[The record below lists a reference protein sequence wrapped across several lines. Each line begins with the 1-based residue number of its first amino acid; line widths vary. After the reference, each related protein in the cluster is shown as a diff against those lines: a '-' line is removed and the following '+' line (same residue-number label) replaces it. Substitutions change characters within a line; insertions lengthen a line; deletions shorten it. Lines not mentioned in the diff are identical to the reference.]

1 MTIARSCSA
10 HCRLFLALA
19 ALSTQPMMQVWA
31 ADEDNAQGQASDND
45 QSSPTASGPVQAPQA
60 SSNGTTV
67 SNSSTAAVSTLP
79 EVNVKSSRIREER
92 VNPTQSITKITSED
106 LQRMQASSVFDAVRG
121 TPGVNIAGGPRL
133 NGMAFNIRGYT
144 ETDVAVSVDGV
155 IKNYDKYRSK
165 GTYIEPDL
173 LKSIE
178 ISRGPQISNNSGF
191 LGGAV
196 KTVTKDAE
204 DFLLPGQSVGG
215 RVKFGYGNNND
226 EYLRS
231 YIAYARP
238 HERIDLLYSYSN
250 RQSNNITQG
259 DGEKLANSEVSTV
272 AELYKFTIIPIDSLR
287 ISTSLSKLV
296 QSPTVQLYDTV
307 TASLFTSSPYVL
319 RAIDEETI
327 AQTIHFTPDNRWIDL
342 KATLGVGHTKQ
353 DESLP
358 FGWIGN
364 ANNPTS
370 HCIGYTAYSNSTN
383 LPLSP
388 TISANR
394 CRGDRLDAYNFKNKN
409 LDIANTARVY
419 ASENTSLSLLTGLQY
434 FKQERDLQRSY
445 GNPAYRSVSQEPATG
460 DQITSSFYI
469 QPEFRYKQ
477 LTITPGYR
485 RDFIELKATGETKEM
500 LEFENQ
506 AAKVKLREEIY
517 NFGLAFEAIPRTLT
531 LFSNYAQG
539 FRVVPLSVLW
549 ANSGRDSTRR
559 LQSSSS
565 CPTDGSSCDSVYKT
579 QRVENT
585 EAGLSYTHPN
595 LLGQAIELH
604 AKGTFFH
611 SHTSNLIQE
620 TGTQDSLEIRNGFEF
635 ENSLYYRNFYMQAAY
650 SRIDGKIYYY
660 RAKVSNHL
668 YTIPGDSFNLV
679 LGSKLGEHWDIN
691 LNYRHVKDR
700 YYSADIPGPTSG
712 VEVQSGYEL
721 FNAGVRWAPNKHMN
735 FRLVGE
741 NLADKLY
748 NLDGGFAGQLGLVA
762 PGRNIKF
769 YAEFIY

>member
-1 MTIARSCSA
+1 MTIASPSIAYFHLCLVLAVLLSQPA
-10 HCRLFLALA
+10 PQALA
-19 ALSTQPMMQVWA
+19 ADEENELAQASEPVQQSTQAP
-31 ADEDNAQGQASDND
+31 DPTRSPNATSKAG
-45 QSSPTASGPVQAPQA
+45 SPEV
-60 SSNGTTV
+60 N
-67 SNSSTAAVSTLP
+67 TLP
-79 EVNVKSSRIREER
+79 EVSVKSSRIREER
-92 VNPTQSITKITSED
+92 VNPTQSITKITAED

-204 DFLLPGQSVGG
+204 DFLLLGQSVGG

-238 HERIDLLYSYSN
+238 HERIDLLYSYTN
-250 RQSNNITQG
+250 RQSNDITQG
-259 DGEKLANSEVSTV
+259 DGEKLANSQVGTV
-272 AELYKFTIIPIDSLR
+272 AELYKFTIIPVDSLR

-327 AQTIHFTPDNRWIDL
+327 AQTIHFTPDTPWINL
-342 KATLGVGHTKQ
+342 KATLGIGHTKQ
-353 DESLP
+353 DETLP

-364 ANNPTS
+364 SNNAAS

-409 LDIANTARVY
+409 FDIANTARVY
-419 ASENTSLSLLTGLQY
+419 ENKDIRISLLTGLQY
-434 FKQERDLQRSY
+434 FKQERDLERSY
-445 GNPAYRSVSQEPATG
+445 GNPASSSVSQEPATG
-460 DQITSSFYI
+460 SQVTRSFYI

-485 RDFIELKATGETKEM
+485 RDFIELQATGETKGM
-500 LEFENQ
+500 LASENQ
-506 AAKVKLREEIY
+506 ASKINISEEIF
-517 NFGLAFEAIPRTLT
+517 NLGLAFDAVPRHLT
-531 LFSNYAQG
+531 LFTNYAQG
-539 FRVVPLSVLW
+539 FRVVPISVLW
-549 ANSGRDSTRR
+549 ANSGRDGSRK
-559 LQSSSS
+559 LQSASS
-565 CPTDGSSCDSVYKT
+565 CPADGGSCDSVYKT

-595 LLGQAIELH
+595 LFGQAIELH
-604 AKGTFFH
+604 AKGTLFR

-620 TGTQDSLEIRNGFEF
+620 SGLQDSLEIRNGFEF
-635 ENSLYYRNFYMQAAY
+635 ENSLYYRNFYMQAGY
-650 SRIDGKIYYY
+650 SRIDGKIYYFN
-660 RAKVSNHL
+660 AKVSNHL
-668 YTIPGDSFNLV
+668 YTIPGDTFNLV

-691 LNYRHVKDR
+691 LNYRHVSDR
-700 YYSADIPGPTSG
+700 YYSADVPGPTSG

-721 FNAGVRWAPNKHMN
+721 FNAGLRWAPSKRMN

-741 NLADKLY
+741 NLADKFY
-748 NLDGGFAGQLGLVA
+748 NLDGGFAGQLGLAA

>member
-1 MTIARSCSA
+1 MPGSVSFSVPFQVMMTNARPRSA
-10 HCRLFLALA
+10 YHRLVMALA
-19 ALSTQPMMQVWA
+19 MIFSQSVAWADADDQEDQQPPA
-31 ADEDNAQGQASDND
+31 AAVTKPSQNPN
-45 QSSPTASGPVQAPQA
+45 T
-60 SSNGTTV
+60 
-67 SNSSTAAVSTLP
+67 AVSTLP
-79 EVNVKSSRIREER
+79 EVSVRSSRIREER
-92 VNPTQSITKITSED
+92 VNPTQSITKLTSED
-106 LQRMQASSVFDAVRG
+106 LERMQVSNVFDAVRG

-178 ISRGPQISNNSGF
+178 ISRGPQISTNSGF

-204 DFLLPGQSVGG
+204 DFLLPGQTVGG

-238 HERIDLLYSYSN
+238 HERIDLLYSYTN
-250 RQSNNITQG
+250 RQSNDITQG
-259 DGEKLANSEVSTV
+259 DGEKLANSQVGTV

-327 AQTIHFTPDNRWIDL
+327 AQTIQLTPDNRWINL
-342 KATLGVGHTKQ
+342 KATLGIGHTKQ
-353 DESLP
+353 DETLP

-364 ANNPTS
+364 TNHPAS

-388 TISANR
+388 ALSASR

-409 LDIANTARVY
+409 LDITNIARVY
-419 ASENTSLSLLTGLQY
+419 ESKDIKISLLTGLQY
-434 FKQERDLQRSY
+434 FKQERDLKRSF
-445 GNPAYRSVSQEPATG
+445 GNPASTSVSQEPATG
-460 DQITSSFYI
+460 TQTTNSFYI

-485 RDFIELKATGETKEM
+485 RDFITLKATGETKEM
-500 LEFENQ
+500 LEAANQ
-506 AAKVKLREEIY
+506 AAEVNLREEIF
-517 NFGLAFEAIPRTLT
+517 NLGLTFEAIPRTLT
-531 LFSNYAQG
+531 LFTHYAQG
-539 FRVVPLSVLW
+539 FRVVPISVLW
-549 ANSGRDSTRR
+549 ANSGRDSTRK
-559 LQSSSS
+559 LQSTSS
-565 CPTDGSSCDSVYKT
+565 CPTDGSSCDSIYKT

-585 EAGLSYTHPN
+585 EAGLSYTTPN
-595 LLGQAIELH
+595 LFGQAIELH
-604 AKGTFFH
+604 SKGTFFH

-620 TGTQDSLEIRNGFEF
+620 SGLQDSMEIRNGFEF
-635 ENSLYYRNFYMQAAY
+635 ENSLYYRHFYMQASY
-650 SRIDGKIYYY
+650 SRMNGKIYYFN
-660 RAKVSNHL
+660 AKVSNHL
-668 YTIPGDSFNLV
+668 YTIPGNSFNLV
-679 LGSKLGEHWDIN
+679 LGSKLGENWDVN
-691 LNYRHVKDR
+691 LNYRHVQDR

-721 FNAGVRWAPNKHMN
+721 FNAGIRWAPNKHMN

-741 NLADKLY
+741 NLADKYY